1 LPTFGIDL
9 IEIEKDKES
18 KDPKDWSFGSYLG
31 KMFNTIRD
39 YYDKDFLLK
48 NRILE
53 KGVGKVNMTGYN
65 WLNFFMSDED
75 KLKMFAI
82 GAQAAAAFLKEYKW
96 DKFKENREEYF
107 EKMNAHKIE
116 IK

>member
-1 LPTFGIDL
+1 M

-18 KDPKDWSFGSYLG
+18 NDPKDWSFGSYLG

-82 GAQAAAAFLKEYKW
+82 GAQAAAAFLKDYKW
-96 DKFKENREEYF
+96 DEFKANREEYF